1 MGYQND
7 ITVRKTVVYNAYCN
21 NVINDIN
28 YFDYIKHCKDLIGAV
43 IRNPNNVDVVSNCNR
58 KLLDMKYDKI
68 MKR

>member
-28 YFDYIKHCKDLIGAV
+28 YYNYLKGCNDIIGSV
-43 IRNPNNVDVVSNCNR
+43 VRNHNNTDVVSNCNL
-58 KLLDMKYDKI
+58 KLMDMKYDK
-68 MKR
+68 

>member
-28 YFDYIKHCKDLIGAV
+28 YFDYIKHYNNITGSV
-43 IRNPNNVDVVSNCNR
+43 VRNPNNTDVVSNCNR